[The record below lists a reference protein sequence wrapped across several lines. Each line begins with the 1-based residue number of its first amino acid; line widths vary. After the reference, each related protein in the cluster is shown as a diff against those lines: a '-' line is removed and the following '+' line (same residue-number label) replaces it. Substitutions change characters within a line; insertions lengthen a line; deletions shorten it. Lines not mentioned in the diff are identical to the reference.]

1 MKVDFPYMTVKTK
14 TKGWEGVVSR
24 GIAAAAGSGSEKKG
38 KGLFIHVNKHTIR
51 HRSPPTAR

>member
-1 MKVDFPYMTVKTK
+1 MTVKTK

-24 GIAAAAGSGSEKKG
+24 GIAAAAGFGSERKG